1 MSASDDENELLN
13 GSAGEEK
20 DATPSQV
27 TPSRKLTIE
36 DLAETIVALKNDI
49 MELKNPAPR
58 EKKRKRDLS
67 PAEEDE
73 VLSLMPDDASEDEL
87 LNDLIGKPK
96 QVLEKVPDLEQDL
109 YNNLASSF
117 DDSVEEKGPE
127 VSPTLA
133 RLLNDRYGT
142 RLPYEKLKE
151 KMVQHPVPKNCAKMS
166 VPKTNEHVY
175 RALKPQVRQADTRLR
190 NTQQTILKSAVAV
203 TKATNKLINLKE
215 KNG

>member
-1 MSASDDENELLN
+1 MSASDDENELL

-20 DATPSQV
+20 NATPSQV

-49 MELKNPAPR
+49 MELKNHAPR

-133 RLLNDRYGT
+133 R
-142 RLPYEKLKE
+142 P
-151 KMVQHPVPKNCAKMS
+151 
-166 VPKTNEHVY
+166 
-175 RALKPQVRQADTRLR
+175 ADS
-190 NTQQTILKSAVAV
+190 QP
-203 TKATNKLINLKE
+203 
-215 KNG
+215 